1 MAGQAL
7 SGIRVLDFTY
17 HIAGPYCT
25 KLLADF
31 GAEVLKVE
39 PPGGGDVSRRLG
51 PFLND
56 EPNPEASGMFLYLN
70 TNKQSV
76 TLNLETEAGR
86 TMARRLAAESDV
98 IVENFAPGAL
108 ASLGLG
114 YDDLSAL
121 NPRVVMVSISPFG
134 QDGPWRDWKADE
146 VNLHAISGLM
156 QITGDPEREP
166 LKNGGHQA
174 LYNTGINAFTGALMA
189 IFAQLARGV
198 GQHVDVSAYESMSY
212 MIEPPRVVQASTLGT
227 FTNRVGNTGTLY
239 PAANGHVNFIRG
251 GSGNTY
257 EVLAKVT
264 GNDEFLSDTF
274 KNLPLLGA
282 ASPQVRE
289 ALEGLLVPWLLEHP
303 KEEFYHSGQA
313 GGQNFGYV
321 ANPEDLVASPQLQ
334 ARAFFV
340 DVEHPVAGHLTYPG
354 APYRLS
360 ETPWHAGRAPLL
372 GEHNRAVYVDR
383 LGFTPAQMVELT
395 RAGII

>member
-227 FTNRVGNTGTLY
+227 FTNRVGNVGTLY
-239 PAANGHVNFIRG
+239 PAENGHVNFIRG

-289 ALEGLLVPWLLEHP
+289 ALEALLIPWLLEHP

-383 LGFTPAQMVELT
+383 LGYTPAQMVELT